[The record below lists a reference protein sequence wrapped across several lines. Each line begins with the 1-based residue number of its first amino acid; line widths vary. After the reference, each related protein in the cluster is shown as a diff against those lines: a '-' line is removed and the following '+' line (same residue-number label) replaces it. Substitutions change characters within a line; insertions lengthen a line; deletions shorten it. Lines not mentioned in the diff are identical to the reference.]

1 MEELPLLAGQ
11 GKVNQLGGVFING
24 RPLPNTTRLRII
36 ELAHMGVRPCD
47 ISRQLRVSHGCVSK
61 ILSRYQETGS
71 IQPGTSGSPKPRV
84 ITKDIERKID
94 EYRSLYPGMFS
105 WEIRER
111 LLLDKFCNRET
122 LPSLS
127 SISRMMKN
135 KIRTDSLDSTGQSN
149 SENEEDERDRK
160 KVRPAEEEQE
170 KDESASSDKEQTCVP
185 RIKKENLNDGEEFDE
200 GNDSDTSYA
209 GENGMRMPF
218 HADHLILKQKQRRSR
233 TKFSSNQLN
242 ELEKA
247 FQKTHYPDV
256 YTREEL
262 AQRINLSEARI
273 QVWFSNRRARLR
285 KQELPKSRQ
294 IPSPRMMPSTPIALP
309 TFYYYPYPSV
319 TPYPI
324 PSYPRSNVCSCGY
337 PCGESAAHAQV
348 SK

>member
-1 MEELPLLAGQ
+1 MKLVLKFTLHLGACARRFLVRFVFIFSIHFAGQ

-200 GNDSDTSYA
+200 GNDSGKCFYLFYFPAKFRDCQCKQLVNYSY
-209 GENGMRMPF
+209 
-218 HADHLILKQKQRRSR
+218 LTLTKQ
-233 TKFSSNQLN
+233 
-242 ELEKA
+242 
-247 FQKTHYPDV
+247 DV
-256 YTREEL
+256 
-262 AQRINLSEARI
+262 
-273 QVWFSNRRARLR
+273 
-285 KQELPKSRQ
+285 
-294 IPSPRMMPSTPIALP
+294 
-309 TFYYYPYPSV
+309 
-319 TPYPI
+319 
-324 PSYPRSNVCSCGY
+324 CGI
-337 PCGESAAHAQV
+337 
-348 SK
+348 